1 MAFSTL
7 NIALIET
14 EIIDFDVDSNLQ
26 SIANRIAQLPEMCD
40 VAILPELVTT
50 GFVSDAERALSLA
63 ERNTGDSMHRIADM
77 AHNKNC
83 AVCGSFLART
93 AGRVFNRAFFIETN
107 GDGTFYDK
115 KHLFTMGGERE
126 IFASSSKSSP
136 IIRFRGWNIK
146 PIICYDLRFPVFS
159 RNRCDYDAIVYVA
172 NWPTSRLEVWRT
184 LLKARAIE
192 NQCYV
197 VGVNRCGHDPLCE
210 YAGSSAVVDAYGRVM
225 AEAGTDSQEVITVDL
240 PLEPLQAF
248 RRKFPVLADADSF
261 SLLFSTTNDKKQE
274 PIYE

>member
-26 SIANRIAQLPEMCD
+26 SIANRLAHLPEMCD

-126 IFASSSKSSP
+126 IFASGSKSSP

-146 PIICYDLRFPVFS
+146 PIICYDLRFPVFC
-159 RNRCDYDAIVYVA
+159 RNVNNDYDLLVVVA
-172 NWPTSRLEVWRT
+172 NWPKARYNAWKS
-184 LLKARAIE
+184 LLVARAIE
-192 NQCYV
+192 NCCYV
-197 VGVNRCGHDPLCE
+197 CGVNRCGTNSDGLD
-210 YAGSSAVVDAYGRVM
+210 YAYGSSIVVDYKGNII
-225 AEAGTDSQEVITVDL
+225 AETSMQNPTTLVALSIDKLNQ
-240 PLEPLQAF
+240 F
-248 RRKFPVLADADSF
+248 RSAFPVWKDADRF
-261 SLLFSTTNDKKQE
+261 TIE
-274 PIYE
+274 